1 MSKLQKFNHVLFA
14 LISIPLLILA
24 VGLCIMFLSETV
36 FNSRDNTYI
45 QEYQGSV
52 SQDIAKKNA
61 DKGMQTQYI
70 SYADPFIL
78 SATNGEYVIPVEA
91 INFDKP
97 VKHHDRFGFYELSV
111 DEIVFEESSSEPVAV
126 SEEKRPEGKKEK
138 KSPRTNYSE
147 SLRKYTNYFSNL
159 LYNNDENKVTKTLF
173 DTRFTG
179 WNLTFIRVENK
190 RYLAFQGAE
199 SDTDKDGFIND
210 NDIGSLYIYDLQKDS
225 LKVISLPDLNIGNF
239 YLAKN
244 TSFLFLKVI
253 DPNRPKE
260 RKNEV
265 FIYRYD
271 MLTGKLEDAVP
282 DREKA
287 KHEKLVK

>member
-1 MSKLQKFNHVLFA
+1 MSKLQKFNNVLFA

-24 VGLCIMFLSETV
+24 VGLCIIFLNDTV
-36 FNSRDNTYI
+36 FNSHDNTYI

-52 SQDIAKKNA
+52 SQDVAQKNA
-61 DKGMQTQYI
+61 DKGLQTQYI

-91 INFDKP
+91 INFEKP
-97 VKHHDRFGFYELSV
+97 IKHHDRFGFFEQSV
-111 DEIVFEESSSEPVAV
+111 EEVVFKESSSGPMDF
-126 SEEKRPEGKKEK
+126 SEEKKEK

-147 SLRKYTNYFSNL
+147 SIRKYTNYFSNL

-179 WNLTFIRVENK
+179 WNLTFIRVKNE

-210 NDIGSLYIYDLQKDS
+210 NDIGSLYIYDLQKGS
-225 LKVISLPDLNIGNF
+225 LKVITLPNLNIGNF

-282 DREKA
+282 AKEKA
-287 KHEKLVK
+287 LHEQLIR